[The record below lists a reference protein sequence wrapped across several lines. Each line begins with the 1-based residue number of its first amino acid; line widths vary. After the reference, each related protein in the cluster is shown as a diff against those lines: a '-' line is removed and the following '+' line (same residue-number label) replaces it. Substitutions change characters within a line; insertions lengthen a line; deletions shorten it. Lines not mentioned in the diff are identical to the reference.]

1 MKFAAITAAALL
13 VSATSIQAAEL
24 GATGISLGATT
35 TAEYNVDAE
44 NMTLELTPTVGYG
57 LYGMDLTAS
66 TDLMI
71 YNDDFVF
78 MDTNP
83 TLDFKVAYGVWD
95 GLEVYAETGYDLEKE
110 DRTDIVLGAAFSF

>member
-57 LYGMDLTAS
+57 LYGMDFTAS

-110 DRTDIVLGAAFSF
+110 DRADIVLGAAFTF